1 MWSYSMLV
9 KTKSQNERMIFKK
22 SYPPPSRKENLK
34 MYSFGELE

>member
-1 MWSYSMLV
+1 M
-9 KTKSQNERMIFKK
+9 KGHFMIYKVIVQ